1 MKKALLSALIVVAIY
16 FIILVS
22 LLYGLRMD
30 PSEGGPGWFFV
41 FFVIG
46 GTPAFLIMAV
56 QVFFINYYIHRNPN
70 SALALKIKTKA
81 FQYPRNIS
89 LLLLVIVIIVEVLLN
104 LAFNYYPSREL
115 SQFSY
120 LHLFPVFFL
129 ISIFIA
135 YLVGLKEDKKKGDST
150 TSNLWKTLLSII
162 KFLIGWW
169 Y

>member
-1 MKKALLSALIVVAIY
+1 MKKAFLSALIVVAIY

-22 LLYGLRMD
+22 LQYGLRMD
-30 PSEGGPGWFFV
+30 PSEGGPGWFYF

-56 QVFFINYYIHRNPN
+56 YVFFINYYIHRNPN

-89 LLLLVIVIIVEVLLN
+89 LLFLVIVIIVEVLLN
-104 LAFNYYPSREL
+104 LASNLAKGGQS
-115 SQFSY
+115 SY
-120 LHLFPVFFL
+120 LILYPVFFL
-129 ISIFIA
+129 ISTFIA

-150 TSNLWKTLLSII
+150 PSNLWKILLSFI
-162 KFLIGWW
+162 KFLIGW
-169 Y
+169 

>member
-16 FIILVS
+16 FIILLS

-56 QVFFINYYIHRNPN
+56 YVFFINYYIHRNPN

-81 FQYPRNIS
+81 FQYPRNIT
-89 LLLLVIVIIVEVLLN
+89 LLLLVIVIIIEVLLN
-104 LAFNYYPSREL
+104 VVYPSRES
-115 SQFSY
+115 SQFYY
-120 LHLFPVFFL
+120 LALYPYIFF
-129 ISIFIA
+129 ISSFIA
-135 YLVGLKEDKKKGDST
+135 FLVGLKEDKKKGDST